1 VEESSSMETVIQ
13 RIGDANARMQLHNVD
28 MNEPLIIN
36 ESEIDYVAEFIYS
49 SLRKG
54 QPCQLQ
60 YLKQSLK
67 AGKCILFGRK
77 IHVLP

>member
-1 VEESSSMETVIQ
+1 METVIQ
-13 RIGDANARMQLHNVD
+13 RIGDANVRMQLHRVD
-28 MNEPLIIN
+28 MNEPLVIN
-36 ESEIDYVAEFIYS
+36 ASEVDYVAEFIYS

-54 QPCQLQ
+54 QPYQLA

-67 AGKCILFGRK
+67 AGKCVLFGRK